1 MTSKIVNDTLTLG
14 AGSSTLQFTTPESFQ
29 LGGETLS
36 LSEAG
41 ELSKLLVERS
51 SDWQDTY
58 KVIGPLAKEVLGIEM
73 SQQQFC
79 AFMILLKLVRFYKSD
94 FTSKDCIDDI
104 IGYANLTF
112 K

>member
-1 MTSKIVNDTLTLG
+1 MTSKPVTDTLTLG

-41 ELSKLLVERS
+41 ELKTLLLERS

-79 AFMILLKLVRFYKSD
+79 AFMILLKLVRFSKSN

-104 IGYANLTF
+104 IGYAGLTF